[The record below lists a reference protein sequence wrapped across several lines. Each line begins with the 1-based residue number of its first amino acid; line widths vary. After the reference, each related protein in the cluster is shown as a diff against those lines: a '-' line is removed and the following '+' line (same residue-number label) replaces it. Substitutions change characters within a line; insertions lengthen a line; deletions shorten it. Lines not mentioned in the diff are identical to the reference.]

1 MSGGVSVGAG
11 GSSGGWSPLQAGVG
25 LDPARGSASPG
36 YVERGSSG
44 ADAWFAGLLVL
55 VAVPGV
61 NLVLGPVA
69 MMVAGLRG
77 GSRRAEPGR
86 SNGRRAASWGLTFL
100 LGEALLIGTQLYI
113 GKVVSGPG
121 ERVTLFPWGLP
132 AVFALILMAFHFV
145 VCIAQ
150 GVRAH
155 RGGVTRFGGIPF
167 FH

>member
-1 MSGGVSVGAG
+1 MSGDVSVGAG

-44 ADAWFAGLLVL
+44 ADAWFAG
-55 VAVPGV
+55 
-61 NLVLGPVA
+61 LVLGPVA

-132 AVFALILMAFHFV
+132 AVFALILMVSHFV

>member
-1 MSGGVSVGAG
+1 MSGGVSFGAG
-11 GSSGGWSPLQAGVG
+11 GSSGGWSPLQAGAG
-25 LDPARGSASPG
+25 LDPARGAASPG

-44 ADAWFAGLLVL
+44 AGAWFSGLLVL

-69 MMVAGLRG
+69 MMVAGLHG

-113 GKVVSGPG
+113 GKVLFGPG

-132 AVFALILMAFHFV
+132 AVLGLILMVSHFA
-145 VCIAQ
+145 VCIVQ

-155 RGGVTRFGGIPF
+155 RGGLTRFGGFPF
-167 FH
+167 FR

>member
-1 MSGGVSVGAG
+1 MSGGVSLGA
-11 GSSGGWSPLQAGVG
+11 GGWSPLQVSAG

-44 ADAWFAGLLVL
+44 AGAWFAGLLVL

-77 GSRRAEPGR
+77 GRGRVEPGWG
-86 SNGRRAASWGLTFL
+86 NGRRAASWGLTFL
-100 LGEALLIGTQLYI
+100 LGEVLLIGVQLYI
-113 GKVVSGPG
+113 GQVVFGPG
-121 ERVTLFPWGLP
+121 EHVPLFPWGLP
-132 AVFALILMAFHFV
+132 AVFGLLLLVSHFA
-145 VCIAQ
+145 VCIVQ
-150 GVRAH
+150 GVRAR

-167 FH
+167 YR

>member
-25 LDPARGSASPG
+25 LDPAGGPASPG

-86 SNGRRAASWGLTFL
+86 GNGRRAASWGLTFL

-113 GKVVSGPG
+113 GKVLFGPG

-132 AVFALILMAFHFV
+132 AVFALILMVSHFV

-167 FH
+167 FR

>member
-11 GSSGGWSPLQAGVG
+11 GSSGGWSPLQAGAG
-25 LDPARGSASPG
+25 LDPARGSASLG

-44 ADAWFAGLLVL
+44 AGAWFAGLLVL

-86 SNGRRAASWGLTFL
+86 SNGRRAASWGVTFL
-100 LGEALLIGTQLYI
+100 LEEALLIGTQLYI
-113 GKVVSGPG
+113 GKVLFGPG

-132 AVFALILMAFHFV
+132 AVFALILMVSHFV
-145 VCIAQ
+145 VCIVQ

-167 FH
+167 FR

>member
-11 GSSGGWSPLQAGVG
+11 GSSGGWSPLQAGAG
-25 LDPARGSASPG
+25 LGPARGSASLG
-36 YVERGSSG
+36 YVKRGASG
-44 ADAWFAGLLVL
+44 AGAWFAGLLVL

-113 GKVVSGPG
+113 GQVVSGWG

-132 AVFALILMAFHFV
+132 AVFALTLMVSHFV

-150 GVRAH
+150 GVSAH

-167 FH
+167 FR

>member
-1 MSGGVSVGAG
+1 M
-11 GSSGGWSPLQAGVG
+11 
-25 LDPARGSASPG
+25 
-36 YVERGSSG
+36 
-44 ADAWFAGLLVL
+44 L

-77 GSRRAEPGR
+77 GSRSAEPGR

-113 GKVVSGPG
+113 GQVVSGWG

-132 AVFALILMAFHFV
+132 AVFALILMVSHFV

-150 GVRAH
+150 GIRAH

>member
-1 MSGGVSVGAG
+1 MSVGL
-11 GSSGGWSPLQAGVG
+11 SGGWLLLQAGAG
-25 LDPARGSASPG
+25 LGPARGSASPG

-44 ADAWFAGLLVL
+44 AGAWFAGLLVL

-77 GSRRAEPGR
+77 GSRRAEPAR

-100 LGEALLIGTQLYI
+100 LGEALLIGAQLYI
-113 GKVVSGPG
+113 GQVVFGPG
-121 ERVTLFPWGLP
+121 ERVSLFPWGLP
-132 AVFALILMAFHFV
+132 AVFGLILMVSHFV
-145 VCIAQ
+145 VCIVQ
-150 GVRAH
+150 GVRAY

-167 FH
+167 FR

>member
-11 GSSGGWSPLQAGVG
+11 GSSGGWSPLQAGAG
-25 LDPARGSASPG
+25 LDPARGPASLG
-36 YVERGSSG
+36 YVERGPSG
-44 ADAWFAGLLVL
+44 AGAWFAGLLVL

-132 AVFALILMAFHFV
+132 AVFALILMVSHFV

>member
-1 MSGGVSVGAG
+1 MVVCRLGLVGRLVVGRRFRRGQVWTRRVGRRFPATWNVG
-11 GSSGGWSPLQAGVG
+11 RRVRAPGSLG
-25 LDPARGSASPG
+25 
-36 YVERGSSG
+36 
-44 ADAWFAGLLVL
+44 LVL

-69 MMVAGLRG
+69 MMVAGLRD

-100 LGEALLIGTQLYI
+100 LGEALLIGAQLYI
-113 GKVVSGPG
+113 GRVVSGWG

-132 AVFALILMAFHFV
+132 AVFALILMVSHFV
-145 VCIAQ
+145 VCIVQ
-150 GVRAH
+150 GVRAR

-167 FH
+167 FR

>member
-1 MSGGVSVGAG
+1 MSGGVSFGAG
-11 GSSGGWSPLQAGVG
+11 GASGGWLPLQAGAG

-44 ADAWFAGLLVL
+44 AGAWFAVL

-100 LGEALLIGTQLYI
+100 LGEALLIGAQLYI
-113 GKVVSGPG
+113 GQVVFGPG

-132 AVFALILMAFHFV
+132 AVLGLILMVSHFA
-145 VCIAQ
+145 VCIIQ
-150 GVRAH
+150 GVRAY

-167 FH
+167 FR

>member
-1 MSGGVSVGAG
+1 MSGG
-11 GSSGGWSPLQAGVG
+11 GSSGAGGWLPLQAGAG
-25 LDPARGSASPG
+25 LDPARGAASSG

-44 ADAWFAGLLVL
+44 AGAWFAGLLVL

-100 LGEALLIGTQLYI
+100 LGEALLIGARLYI
-113 GKVVSGPG
+113 GKVVFGPG
-121 ERVTLFPWGLP
+121 ERVPLFPWGLP
-132 AVFALILMAFHFV
+132 SVFALILMVSHFV
-145 VCIAQ
+145 VCIVQ

-167 FH
+167 FR

>member
-1 MSGGVSVGAG
+1 MSGGVSFGAG
-11 GSSGGWSPLQAGVG
+11 GSSGGWSPLQAGAG
-25 LDPARGSASPG
+25 LDPARGSASLG
-36 YVERGSSG
+36 YAERGSSG
-44 ADAWFAGLLVL
+44 AGAWFAGLLVL

-69 MMVAGLRG
+69 MVVAGLRG

-86 SNGRRAASWGLTFL
+86 GNGRRAASWGLTFL

-113 GKVVSGPG
+113 GKVLFGPG

-132 AVFALILMAFHFV
+132 AVFGLILMVSHFA
-145 VCIAQ
+145 VCIVQ

-155 RGGVTRFGGIPF
+155 RGGVTRFGGFPF
-167 FH
+167 FR

>member
-11 GSSGGWSPLQAGVG
+11 GSSGGWSPLQAGAG

-44 ADAWFAGLLVL
+44 AGAWFAGLLVL

-77 GSRRAEPGR
+77 GSRCAEPGR
-86 SNGRRAASWGLTFL
+86 SNGRRAASWGLTFI

-113 GKVVSGPG
+113 GKVVFGPG

-132 AVFALILMAFHFV
+132 AVFALILMASHFV

-150 GVRAH
+150 GARAH

-167 FH
+167 FR

>member
-11 GSSGGWSPLQAGVG
+11 GSSGGWSPLQAGAG

-77 GSRRAEPGR
+77 GSRRAEPGW

-132 AVFALILMAFHFV
+132 AVFALILMVSHFV

-167 FH
+167 FR

>member
-1 MSGGVSVGAG
+1 MSGGVSFGAG
-11 GSSGGWSPLQAGVG
+11 GSSGGWSPLQAGVS

-44 ADAWFAGLLVL
+44 AGAWFAGLLVL

-100 LGEALLIGTQLYI
+100 LGEALLIGAQLYI
-113 GKVVSGPG
+113 GQVVFGPG

-132 AVFALILMAFHFV
+132 AVLGLILMVSHFA
-145 VCIAQ
+145 VCIIQ
-150 GVRAH
+150 GVRAY

-167 FH
+167 FR

>member
-132 AVFALILMAFHFV
+132 AVFALILMVSHFA
-145 VCIAQ
+145 VCIVQ

>member
-1 MSGGVSVGAG
+1 MSGCVSFGAG
-11 GSSGGWSPLQAGVG
+11 GSSGGWSPLQAGAG
-25 LDPARGSASPG
+25 LDPARGPAFFG

-44 ADAWFAGLLVL
+44 AGAWFSGLLVL

-86 SNGRRAASWGLTFL
+86 GNGRRAASWGLTFL

-113 GKVVSGPG
+113 GKVLFGPG

-132 AVFALILMAFHFV
+132 AVLGLILMVSHFA
-145 VCIAQ
+145 VCIVQ
-150 GVRAH
+150 GVRAN
-155 RGGVTRFGGIPF
+155 RGGVTRFGGFPF
-167 FH
+167 FR